1 MDLSE
6 ASHEKAVATIK
17 TAESPIHIVVR
28 RKIDPP
34 IECEINSVVSTGTQ
48 TDMPTHD
55 VDTDSGIHERF
66 SPRQDE
72 LCLGRL
78 KSLDDGT
85 SSSECSH
92 GRFNFS
98 KDDLELAKLRNGF
111 ETYEPKCNGN
121 GVPHMT
127 LLVQDV
133 NYVRDGTDEN
143 CNVNFEG
150 QSYVTAV
157 SDQVYFDPELDYEY
171 EVCILVKIV
180 YPKLI

>member
-1 MDLSE
+1 MNLSE
-6 ASHEKAVATIK
+6 ASHEMAVKTIK
-17 TAESPIHIVVR
+17 TAESPIHIIVR

-34 IECEINSVVSTGTQ
+34 IECEINAVVSTGTQ

-72 LCLGRL
+72 LCLSRL
-78 KSLDDGT
+78 RSLDDGT

-92 GRFNFS
+92 RRFNFS
-98 KDDLELAKLRNGF
+98 KDDLELLRMRRSFN
-111 ETYEPKCNGN
+111 TYEPKCNGTSLSSN
-121 GVPHMT
+121 VTM
-127 LLVQDV
+127 LVQDV
-133 NYVRDGTDEN
+133 NYVQNVTDEN
-143 CNVNFEG
+143 SNVNFDG

-171 EVCILVKIV
+171 EVCIICPILPI
-180 YPKLI
+180 